1 MITYISKENAQK
13 YSQLFSEANQALIRK
28 WIGEGKDPT
37 DPNYFGPQIEDP
49 ETGDRYYTNEISSLN
64 SYFSWINDLLNI
76 TELPILGDNN
86 AVVPGKVE
94 DFDGMRFS
102 MLPIDEDVFSIN
114 ANTRDISVPKSFA
127 DNGISVCGDE
137 ISEVVYFKINRFFD
151 ATDLFNQDVMI
162 EWIAPS
168 GLKGYSVPTVKVL
181 DDTTNYVIF
190 GWALA
195 SAITAKAG
203 NVTFSVRFYKYDGD
217 SNKIQY
223 SLSTKTQ
230 TAKILPNIDLDIAGL
245 LSSDGVMD
253 GYKVLGDEIKALIK
267 ERSEN
272 SNFGADGDR
281 AEPPV
286 LLELDVDIDN
296 SHKPYV
302 VLLGHTDDL
311 GYYAN
316 VSGLGYSVDSGTV
329 SYFWKKFTYDGN
341 ERVQSNVEDEN
352 SMARKTV
359 VKNVEIT
366 RDEAIQ
372 LKEKTANNVVIYQ
385 KIDDKYEVVND
396 IASLPASVTTLYK
409 KISVCTFDGPGCY
422 RLVIKNRSGKASKET
437 SSDYIVVY
445 PPNVPVIDPEEK
457 GIYTAFLDGKDDGSA
472 QKIEVLSKIYD
483 RPDNPPAFATGNA
496 SQEMKNMYFQKDG
509 ETYKAEK
516 SGIEYH
522 LPLEKYGF
530 DSKNEKILYEWHFK
544 PLTGGDEELVD
555 RGNDASLTPEKEGDY
570 YCALKG
576 FLNGVETKQVISKDY
591 RVTYKPAEVIYS
603 VEGTSVVNGAKI
615 SNTNKPDFQFDSE
628 DEDVSAAYS
637 VVGRDEPIVLK
648 YNLGSI
654 FGKAHHQLSD
664 KLSGKWYHY
673 ELKENQLPARE
684 DALAA
689 KQGKYAPA
697 SKASIQWL
705 IDTQAIEEDGS
716 FEFTIDELNEK
727 MNAAGDLSDPSKVFI
742 KLGEYKPQ
750 KDGFYFCYIHNEY
763 NGKISSLSTPLV
775 YYDSVND

>member
-217 SNKIQY
+217 SNRIQY

-230 TAKILPNIDLDIAGL
+230 TAKILPSIDLKIAEL
-245 LSSDGVMD
+245 LGNDGVMD

-281 AEPPV
+281 AEPPI
-286 LLELDVDIDN
+286 LLDLDVDIDN

-302 VLLGHTDDL
+302 VLLGHTDNL

-316 VSGLGYSVDSGTV
+316 VSGLGYSIDGGTI

-372 LKEKTANNVVIYQ
+372 LKEKTKNNVVIYQ

-409 KISVCTFDGPGCY
+409 KVSVCTFDGPGCY

-445 PPNVPVIDPEEK
+445 PPNKPVIDPEGNGK
-457 GIYTAFLDGKDDGSA
+457 YTAFLDGEEDGSA
-472 QKIEVLSKIYD
+472 QEIKVLSKIYD

-496 SQEMKNMYFQKDG
+496 SQEMKDMYFQKDG
-509 ETYKAEK
+509 ETYESEK
-516 SGIEYH
+516 GIEYH
-522 LPLEKYGF
+522 LPLEKYSF
-530 DSKNEKILYEWHFK
+530 DSKNEEILYEWHFK
-544 PLTGGDEELVD
+544 PLAGGEEETVEG
-555 RGNDASLTPEKEGDY
+555 GNKASLTPAKEGDY

-576 FLNGVETKQVISKDY
+576 SLNGAETKQVISKDY
-591 RVTYKPAEVIYS
+591 RVTYKPAEVIYAI
-603 VEGTSVVNGAKI
+603 EGTDAANGTKAAVI
-615 SNTNKPDFQFDSE
+615 NDPNFQFESD
-628 DEDVSAAYS
+628 DEDVSAAYVS
-637 VVGRDEPIVLK
+637 LGRDEPIVLT
-648 YNLGSI
+648 YRLDSI
-654 FGKAHHQLSD
+654 RGKADHQLSD
-664 KLSGKWYHY
+664 KLSGTWYRY

-689 KQGKYAPA
+689 KQGKYMPA

-705 IDTQAIEEDGS
+705 IDTQAVEEDGS

-727 MNAAGDLSDPSKVFI
+727 MNAAGDLSNPSKVFI

-750 KDGFYFCYIHNEY
+750 RDGFYFCYIRNEY
-763 NGKISSLSTPLV
+763 NGKVSALSTPLA

>member
-28 WIGEGKDPT
+28 WIGEGKNPT
-37 DPNYFGPQIEDP
+37 DPNLFGKLIEDP

-127 DNGISVCGDE
+127 DNGISVRGDE
-137 ISEVVYFKINRFFD
+137 ISEVIYFKINRFFD

-181 DDTTNYVIF
+181 DETTNYVIF

-195 SAITAKAG
+195 SAITSEAG
-203 NVTFSVRFYKYDGD
+203 NVIFSVRFYKYDGD
-217 SNKIQY
+217 TNKIQY

-230 TAKILPNIDLDIAGL
+230 TAKILPNIGLKIADLLGN
-245 LSSDGVMD
+245 DGVMD
-253 GYKVLGDEIKALIK
+253 DYKVLGDEIKALIK

-281 AEPPV
+281 AEPPI
-286 LLELDVDIDN
+286 LLDLDVDIDN

-316 VSGLGYSVDSGTV
+316 VSGLGYSVDGGTI

-341 ERVQSNVEDEN
+341 ERIQSDVNDKN
-352 SMARKTV
+352 SMAHKTKPHEV
-359 VKNVEIT
+359 AIT
-366 RDEAIQ
+366 REKAIQ
-372 LKEKTANNVVIYQ
+372 LKEQTNNNVVIYQ

-409 KISVCTFDGPGCY
+409 KVSVCTFDGPGCY

-445 PPNVPVIDPEEK
+445 PPNKPVIDPEGK
-457 GIYTAFLDGKDDGSA
+457 GIYTAFLDGEKDGSA

-496 SQEMKNMYFQKDG
+496 SQEMKDMYFQKDG
-509 ETYKAEK
+509 ETYESEK
-516 SGIEYH
+516 GIEYH

-544 PLTGGDEELVD
+544 PLGGGEEETVAG
-555 RGNDASLTPEKEGDY
+555 GNEASLTPAKEGDY

-576 FLNGVETKQVISKDY
+576 SLNGTETKQVISKDY

-705 IDTQAIEEDGS
+705 VDTQAIEEDGS

-727 MNAAGDLSDPSKVFI
+727 MNAAGDLSDPSQVFVE
-742 KLGEYKPQ
+742 LGEYKPQ
-750 KDGFYFCYIHNEY
+750 KDGFYFCYIHNKY
-763 NGKISSLSTPLV
+763 NGKVSSLSTPLV

>member
-28 WIGEGKDPT
+28 WIGEEKKPT
-37 DPNYFGPQIEDP
+37 DPNLFGELIEDP

-137 ISEVVYFKINRFFD
+137 ISEVIYFKINRFFD

-181 DDTTNYVIF
+181 DETTNYVIF

-217 SNKIQY
+217 TNKIQY

-230 TAKILPNIDLDIAGL
+230 TAKILPSIDLKIAEL
-245 LSSDGVMD
+245 LGNDGVMD
-253 GYKVLGDEIKALIK
+253 GYKVLGDEVKALIK

-281 AEPPV
+281 AEPPI
-286 LLELDVDIDN
+286 LLDLDVDIDN

-311 GYYAN
+311 GYYAH
-316 VSGLGYSVDSGTV
+316 VSGLGYSIDGGTI

-341 ERVQSNVEDEN
+341 ERIQSDVNDKN
-352 SMARKTV
+352 SMAHKTEPHEV
-359 VKNVEIT
+359 AIT
-366 RDEAIQ
+366 RKKAIQ
-372 LKEKTANNVVIYQ
+372 LKEQTNNNVVIYQ
-385 KIDDKYEVVND
+385 KIDDKYEVVDD

-409 KISVCTFDGPGCY
+409 KVSVCTFDGPGCY

-445 PPNVPVIDPEEK
+445 PPNKPVIDPEGK
-457 GIYTAFLDGKDDGSA
+457 GIYTAFLDGEKDGSA

-496 SQEMKNMYFQKDG
+496 SQEMKDMYFQKDG
-509 ETYKAEK
+509 ETYESEK
-516 SGIEYH
+516 GIEYH

-544 PLTGGDEELVD
+544 PFGGGEEETVEG
-555 RGNDASLTPEKEGDY
+555 GNEASLTPAKEGDY

-576 FLNGVETKQVISKDY
+576 SLNGAETKQVISKDY

-705 IDTQAIEEDGS
+705 VDTQAIEEDGS

-727 MNAAGDLSDPSKVFI
+727 MNAAGDLSDPNQVFVE
-742 KLGEYKPQ
+742 LGEYKPQ
-750 KDGFYFCYIHNEY
+750 KDGFYFCYIHNKY
-763 NGKISSLSTPLV
+763 NGKVSSLSTPLV

>member
-28 WIGEGKDPT
+28 WIGEEKKPT
-37 DPNYFGPQIEDP
+37 DPNLFGELIEDP

-137 ISEVVYFKINRFFD
+137 ISEVIYFKINRFFD

-181 DDTTNYVIF
+181 DETTNYVIF

-217 SNKIQY
+217 TNKIQY

-230 TAKILPNIDLDIAGL
+230 TAKILPSIDLKIAEL
-245 LSSDGVMD
+245 LGNDGVMD

-281 AEPPV
+281 AEPPI
-286 LLELDVDIDN
+286 LLDLDVDIDN

-316 VSGLGYSVDSGTV
+316 VSGLGYSVDGGTI

-341 ERVQSNVEDEN
+341 ERIQSDVNDKN
-352 SMARKTV
+352 SMAHKTKPHEV
-359 VKNVEIT
+359 AIT
-366 RDEAIQ
+366 REKAIQ
-372 LKEKTANNVVIYQ
+372 LKKQTNNNVVIYQ
-385 KIDDKYEVVND
+385 KIDDKYEVVDD

-409 KISVCTFDGPGCY
+409 KVSVCTFDGPGCY

-445 PPNVPVIDPEEK
+445 PPNKPVIDPEGK
-457 GIYTAFLDGKDDGSA
+457 GIYTAFLDGEKDGSA

-496 SQEMKNMYFQKDG
+496 SQEMKDMYFQKDG
-509 ETYKAEK
+509 ETYESEK
-516 SGIEYH
+516 GIEYH

-544 PLTGGDEELVD
+544 PLGGGEEETVEG
-555 RGNDASLTPEKEGDY
+555 GNEASLTPAKEGDY

-576 FLNGVETKQVISKDY
+576 SLNGAETKQVISKDY

-615 SNTNKPDFQFDSE
+615 SNTNKSDFQFDSE

-705 IDTQAIEEDGS
+705 VDTQAIEEDGS

-727 MNAAGDLSDPSKVFI
+727 MNAAGDLSDPSQVFVE
-742 KLGEYKPQ
+742 LGEYKPQ
-750 KDGFYFCYIHNEY
+750 KDGFYFCYIHNKY
-763 NGKISSLSTPLV
+763 NGKVSSLSTPLV

>member
-28 WIGEGKDPT
+28 WIGEEKNPTNPNLFGKL
-37 DPNYFGPQIEDP
+37 IEDP

-76 TELPILGDNN
+76 TELPILDDNN
-86 AVVPGKVE
+86 AVVPGEVE

-137 ISEVVYFKINRFFD
+137 ISEVIYFKINRFFD

-181 DDTTNYVIF
+181 DETTNYVIF

-230 TAKILPNIDLDIAGL
+230 TAKILPSIDLKIAEL
-245 LSSDGVMD
+245 LGNDGVMD

-281 AEPPV
+281 AEPPI
-286 LLELDVDIDN
+286 LLDLDVDIDN

-311 GYYAN
+311 GYYAH
-316 VSGLGYSVDSGTV
+316 VSGLGYSIDGGTI

-341 ERVQSNVEDEN
+341 ERIQSDVNDKN
-352 SMARKTV
+352 SMAHKTEPHEV
-359 VKNVEIT
+359 AIT
-366 RDEAIQ
+366 REKAIQ
-372 LKEKTANNVVIYQ
+372 LKEQTNNNVVIYQ

-409 KISVCTFDGPGCY
+409 KVSVCTFDGPGCY

-445 PPNVPVIDPEEK
+445 PPNKPVIDPEGK
-457 GIYTAFLDGKDDGSA
+457 GIYTAFLDGENDGSA

-496 SQEMKNMYFQKDG
+496 SQEMKDMYFQKDG
-509 ETYKAEK
+509 ETYESEK
-516 SGIEYH
+516 GIEYH

-544 PLTGGDEELVD
+544 PLGGGEEEIVKG
-555 RGNDASLTPEKEGDY
+555 GNEASLTPAKEGDY

-576 FLNGVETKQVISKDY
+576 SLNGAETKQVISKDY

-654 FGKAHHQLSD
+654 FGKTHHQLSD

-697 SKASIQWL
+697 SKTSIQWL
-705 IDTQAIEEDGS
+705 VDTQAIEEDGS

-727 MNAAGDLSDPSKVFI
+727 MNAAGDLSDPSQVFVE
-742 KLGEYKPQ
+742 LGEYKPQ
-750 KDGFYFCYIHNEY
+750 KDGFYFCYIHNKY
-763 NGKISSLSTPLV
+763 NGKVSSLSTPLV

>member
-37 DPNYFGPQIEDP
+37 DPNLFGKLIEDP

-102 MLPIDEDVFSIN
+102 MLPVDEDVFSIN
-114 ANTRDISVPKSFA
+114 ANTRDISVPKTFA

-137 ISEVVYFKINRFFD
+137 ISEVIYFKINRFFD

-181 DDTTNYVIF
+181 DETTNYVIF

-195 SAITAKAG
+195 SAITSEAG
-203 NVTFSVRFYKYDGD
+203 NVIFSVRFYKYDGD
-217 SNKIQY
+217 TNKIQY

-230 TAKILPNIDLDIAGL
+230 TAKILPNIGLKIADLLGN
-245 LSSDGVMD
+245 DGVMD
-253 GYKVLGDEIKALIK
+253 DYKVLGDEIKALIK

-311 GYYAN
+311 GYYAK
-316 VSGLGYSVDSGTV
+316 VSGLGYSVDGGTV

-341 ERVQSNVEDEN
+341 ERIQSDVNDKN
-352 SMARKTV
+352 SMAHKTEPHEV
-359 VKNVEIT
+359 AIT
-366 RDEAIQ
+366 REKAIQ
-372 LKEKTANNVVIYQ
+372 LKEQTKNNVVIYQ

-396 IASLPASVTTLYK
+396 IASLPASITTLYK
-409 KISVCTFDGPGCY
+409 KVSVCTFDGPGCY

-445 PPNVPVIDPEEK
+445 PPNKPVIDPEGK
-457 GIYTAFLDGKDDGSA
+457 GIYTAFLDGEEDGSA
-472 QKIEVLSKIYD
+472 QEIKVLSKIYD

-496 SQEMKNMYFQKDG
+496 SQEMKDMYFQKDG
-509 ETYKAEK
+509 ETYESEK
-516 SGIEYH
+516 GIEYH
-522 LPLEKYGF
+522 LPLDKYGF
-530 DSKNEKILYEWHFK
+530 DSQNEKILYEWHFK
-544 PLTGGDEELVD
+544 PLAGGDEELVD
-555 RGNDASLTPEKEGDY
+555 GGDKVSLTPKKEGDY

-576 FLNGVETKQVISKDY
+576 SLNGAETKPVMSKDY
-591 RVTYKPAEVIYS
+591 RVTYKPAEVIYAI
-603 VEGTSVVNGAKI
+603 EGTDAANGTKATVI
-615 SNTNKPDFQFDSE
+615 NEPNFQFKSD
-628 DEDVSAAYS
+628 DEDVSAAYVS
-637 VVGRDEPIVLK
+637 LGRDEPIVLT
-648 YNLGSI
+648 YRLDSI
-654 FGKAHHQLSD
+654 FGKADHQLSD
-664 KLSGKWYHY
+664 KLSGTWYRY

-689 KQGKYAPA
+689 KQGKYMPA

-727 MNAAGDLSDPSKVFI
+727 MNAAGDVSNPSKVFI

-750 KDGFYFCYIHNEY
+750 RDGFYFCHIRNEY
-763 NGKISSLSTPLV
+763 NGKVSALSTPLA

>member
-37 DPNYFGPQIEDP
+37 DPNYFGPLIEDP

-86 AVVPGKVE
+86 AVVPGKIE

-137 ISEVVYFKINRFFD
+137 ISEVIYFKINRFFD

-181 DDTTNYVIF
+181 DETTNYVIF

-230 TAKILPNIDLDIAGL
+230 TAKILPNINLDIAGL
-245 LSSDGVMD
+245 LGSDGVMD

-281 AEPPV
+281 AEPPR

-302 VLLGHTDDL
+302 VLLGHSDDL

-316 VSGLGYSVDSGTV
+316 VSGLGYSIDGGTV

-341 ERVQSNVEDEN
+341 ERIQSNVEDEN
-352 SMARKTV
+352 SIARKTV
-359 VKNVEIT
+359 VKEVPIT
-366 RDEAIQ
+366 REKAIQ
-372 LKEKTANNVVIYQ
+372 LKEQTDNNVVIYQ
-385 KIDDKYEVVND
+385 KINDKYEVVND
-396 IASLPASVTTLYK
+396 IASLPASITTLYK

-445 PPNVPVIDPEEK
+445 PPNMPVIDPEGK
-457 GIYTAFLDGKDDGSA
+457 GIYTAFLDGEEDGSA
-472 QKIEVLSKIYD
+472 QEIKVLSKIYD

-496 SQEMKNMYFQKDG
+496 SQEMKDMYFQKDG
-509 ETYKAEK
+509 ETYESEK
-516 SGIEYH
+516 GIEYH

-530 DSKNEKILYEWHFK
+530 DSKNENILYEWHFK
-544 PLTGGDEELVD
+544 PLAGGEEETVEGGDK
-555 RGNDASLTPEKEGDY
+555 ASLTPAKEGDY

-576 FLNGVETKQVISKDY
+576 SLNGVETKPVMSKDY
-591 RVTYKPAEVIYS
+591 RVTYKPAEVIYAI
-603 VEGTSVVNGAKI
+603 EGTDAANGTKAAVI
-615 SNTNKPDFQFDSE
+615 NEPNFQFKSE
-628 DEDVSAAYS
+628 DEDISAAYVS
-637 VVGRDEPIVLK
+637 LGRDEPITLT
-648 YNLGSI
+648 YRLDSI
-654 FGKAHHQLSD
+654 LGKADHQLSD
-664 KLSGKWYHY
+664 KLSGTWYRY

-689 KQGKYAPA
+689 KQGKYVPA

-705 IDTQAIEEDGS
+705 IDTQAVEEDGS
-716 FEFTIDELNEK
+716 FKFTIEELNEK
-727 MNAAGDLSDPSKVFI
+727 MNAAGDLSNPSKVFI

-750 KDGFYFCYIHNEY
+750 KDGFYFCYISNEY
-763 NGKISSLSTPLV
+763 NGKVSALSTPLA